1 MKIYKIASEAIKEY
15 IENHPKDD
23 EQIEDLIKTAWKEVE
38 SMGFDF
44 LPGENFFTNK
54 NISKKYGLKLA
65 SFIGYL
71 VDADESFDHKDGDP
85 WFSLTIEEVE
95 KSTGYKNWKQE
106 NLLKQLEELGIIE
119 RKLIGLPAKRYFKL
133 NYDKINELASLTEE
147 PKKEWNYGK
156 YLFTWE

>member
-1 MKIYKIASEAIKEY
+1 
-15 IENHPKDD
+15 
-23 EQIEDLIKTAWKEVE
+23 
-38 SMGFDF
+38 
-44 LPGENFFTNK
+44 
-54 NISKKYGLKLA
+54 
-65 SFIGYL
+65 

-147 PKKEWNYGK
+147 PKKE
-156 YLFTWE
+156 